1 VKRIS
6 FFNFGSGFASAVL
19 LASCVSA
26 PPAREATAP
35 ETPKDPDRIECRSGE
50 DVRLLEVERKPV
62 GCAFYYSKS
71 GRRDR
76 IAASTMGPQEC
87 VNSMHNVRKN
97 LATSGY
103 TCAELEAK
111 PSSPAVPE

>member
-1 VKRIS
+1 VKRMS
-6 FFNFGSGFASAVL
+6 LFT
-19 LASCVSA
+19 LASTVFLVACASSQKYGETAA
-26 PPAREATAP
+26 PAI
-35 ETPKDPDRIECRSGE
+35 PKDPDRIECRSG
-50 DVRLLEVERKPV
+50 DDIRLLEVEHKPV

-87 VNSMHNVRKN
+87 VNSMHDVRKN

-103 TCAELEAK
+103 TCAEMELKTEA
-111 PSSPAVPE
+111 PPASPATPE